1 MSTEPFQRS
10 PEPRPASKMR
20 SRAGPYRLAWACLPL
35 MLTLGGLVLILFGVS
50 LWTALTVI
58 LLLACPAV
66 MATVTY
72 LSLQPLPR
80 PEPENGHEKS
90 DK

>member
-1 MSTEPFQRS
+1 MSTEPLQHS
-10 PEPRPASKMR
+10 PDPRPASETR
-20 SRAGPYRLAWACLPL
+20 PRTGPYRLAWACLPV
-35 MLTLGGLVLILFGVS
+35 MLALGGLVLILFGVS
-50 LWTALTVI
+50 WWTALTVI

-80 PEPENGHEKS
+80 PEPESGHEKS